1 MAPSDALAALRRRP
15 EWGPAV
21 SRLRDLGARH
31 GDEARHHAEGYGRTY
46 EGRRGSMVIDVVLSR
61 RRKYTSRVLPL
72 VDRWQADND
81 EHSLHWLSAHEPA
94 PERYGLRPGEPHTI
108 TTIARN
114 MAAFADDLGIGEDRA
129 CMQWATDVVGLQHAF
144 RLDPVAGAV
153 RGIGPALFSYLR
165 MRSGADALKPDSRV
179 AEGLRRL
186 GFHVPPGEHAILVV
200 AHAAAAEAALDL
212 LVLDQLLWWL
222 DPAK

>member
-1 MAPSDALAALRRRP
+1 
-15 EWGPAV
+15 
-21 SRLRDLGARH
+21 
-31 GDEARHHAEGYGRTY
+31 
-46 EGRRGSMVIDVVLSR
+46 MVIDVVASR
-61 RRKYTSRVLPL
+61 QRKYLARVLPL

-94 PERYGLRPGEPHTI
+94 PDRYGLRPAEPQTI

-114 MAAFADDLGIGEDRA
+114 MAAFADDLGVDEDQA
-129 CMQWATDVVGLQHAF
+129 CLRWATDVADLQHAF

-153 RGIGPALFSYLR
+153 PGIGPALFAYLR

-179 AEGLRRL
+179 AERLRRL
-186 GFHVPPGEHAILVV
+186 GFQVPPGEHAILVV
-200 AHAAAAEAALDL
+200 AHAAAAEAAIDL

-222 DPAK
+222 DPRGRQSRL